1 LLLARTSKSQQKTQ
15 FWTGVM
21 GIFLQFTTS
30 THLLATEAAAEAGGF
45 GLNFD
50 IFEANL
56 INLGIVIA
64 VVVYF
69 GRGFLTKLLGDRSAA
84 IAEAIKAAEARKQK
98 ASAALADQQQKLAQA
113 QAEAAKIRASADA
126 AAQSA
131 SAAILAK
138 AAEDVRRMREAAAQE
153 LGSEQERIINE
164 LRQRIAAMAAQ
175 RAEADLADRLND
187 DVQQRLIDRSI
198 SLLTGG
204 N

>member
-1 LLLARTSKSQQKTQ
+1 
-15 FWTGVM
+15 M
-21 GIFLQFTTS
+21 GIFLQFMTGS
-30 THLLATEAAAEAGGF
+30 NLLATVAEAGGF

-56 INLGIVIA
+56 VNLGIVIA

-69 GRGFLTKLLGDRSAA
+69 GRSFLTKLLGDRSTA
-84 IAEAIKAAEARKQK
+84 IAEAIKEAEARKQK

-131 SAAILAK
+131 RATILAK
-138 AAEDVRRMREAAAQE
+138 GEADVRRMREAAAQE
-153 LGSEQERIINE
+153 MGSEQERIINE
-164 LRQRIAAMAAQ
+164 VRQRIAALAAQ
-175 RAEADLADRLND
+175 KAEADLAGRLND

-198 SLLTGG
+198 SLLVGG

>member
-1 LLLARTSKSQQKTQ
+1 
-15 FWTGVM
+15 M
-21 GIFLQFTTS
+21 GIFLQFTTGVS
-30 THLLATEAAAEAGGF
+30 LLATEAAAEGGGF

-56 INLGIVIA
+56 VNLAIVIA

-69 GRGFLTKLLGDRSAA
+69 GRSFLTKLLGDRSAA
-84 IAEAIKAAEARKQK
+84 IAEAIQAAEARKQK
-98 ASAALADQQQKLAQA
+98 ASAALANQQQKLAQA
-113 QAEAAKIRASADA
+113 QAEATKLRTAATA

-138 AAEDVRRMREAAAQE
+138 GEEDVRRMREMAAQE

-175 RAEADLADRLND
+175 KAEADLAGRLND

-198 SLLTGG
+198 SLLIGG

>member
-1 LLLARTSKSQQKTQ
+1 
-15 FWTGVM
+15 M
-21 GIFLQFTTS
+21 GMFGQLTTS
-30 THLLATEAAAEAGGF
+30 LLATEAAADGGF

-64 VVVYF
+64 LLVYF
-69 GRGFLTKLLGDRSAA
+69 GRGFLAKLLGDRRAA
-84 IAEAIKAAEARKQK
+84 ITEAISAAEARKKK
-98 ASAALADQQQKLAQA
+98 ASAALAEQQQKLAQA
-113 QAEAAKIRASADA
+113 QAEATKIRASATA

-138 AAEDVRRMREAAAQE
+138 GEEDVRRMREAAAQE

-164 LRQRIAAMAAQ
+164 LRQRIATMATQ
-175 RAEADLADRLND
+175 KAEADLAGRLND